1 MPSYKILIVE
11 DELLVATDIQESLEM
26 LGYTVIDAV
35 ATGSDAIQSVNRE
48 LPDVILMDIMLRGEM
63 TGIQAAEAI
72 NRLHDVPVIYL
83 TANADPAT
91 IDKAKFS
98 LPYGYI
104 IKPFTDRDLQTNIEI
119 ARFKFMND
127 LKAKMESDQ
136 YNKFFQK
143 ASSQANV
150 LFMDGSKGLEKLH
163 PALIYFVEGH
173 DGQSVLYTFD
183 DEISLN
189 ISVDEVQKLLPA
201 ELFVRVSER
210 HLVNIQ
216 KIFLVKFPEII
227 VADRMSVIIAD
238 ADKEEQL
245 MKAAGQKS

>member
-1 MPSYKILIVE
+1 MPNYKILIVE

-26 LGYTVIDAV
+26 LGYTVIDSV
-35 ATGSDAIQSVNRE
+35 ATGADAIQSVNRE

-63 TGIQAAEAI
+63 TGIQAAQAI
-72 NRLHDVPVIYL
+72 NRLHDVPIIYL

-104 IKPFTDRDLQTNIEI
+104 IKPFTDKDLQTNIEI

-143 ASSQANV
+143 AAKQANV
-150 LFMDGSKGLEKLH
+150 VFVDGSKGLEKLH
-163 PALIYFVEGH
+163 PGLIYYVEGDH
-173 DGQSVLYTFD
+173 QRSVIYTFD
-183 DEISLN
+183 GEISLEKPL
-189 ISVDEVQKLLPA
+189 DEVQKLLPA
-201 ELFVRVSER
+201 ALFVKVNDT

-216 KIFLVKFPEII
+216 KIFLVKFPEVI
-227 VADRMSVIIAD
+227 VADRMSVLIAD
-238 ADKEEQL
+238 ADKEDQL
-245 MKAAGQKS
+245 VKAAGQKN

>member
-1 MPSYKILIVE
+1 MPGYKILIVE

-35 ATGSDAIQSVNRE
+35 ATGTDAIQSVNRQ
-48 LPDVILMDIMLRGEM
+48 LPDLILMDIMLRGDM
-63 TGIQAAEAI
+63 TGIEAAQAI
-72 NRLHDVPVIYL
+72 NRQHDVPIIYL
-83 TANADPAT
+83 TANADPVT

-127 LKAKMESDQ
+127 IKAKMESDQ

-143 ASSQANV
+143 AANQSSV
-150 LFMDGSKGLEKLH
+150 VFVEGSKGLEKLH
-163 PALIYFVEGH
+163 PGLIYYVEG
-173 DGQSVLYTFD
+173 DDTRSVIYTFD
-183 DEISLN
+183 GELSLEK
-189 ISVDEVQKLLPA
+189 SVDEMQQLLPA
-201 ELFVRVSER
+201 ELFVKVSER

-227 VADRMSVIIAD
+227 IADSMSVIIAD
-238 ADKEEQL
+238 ADKEAQL
-245 MKAAGQKS
+245 LKIAGQK

>member
-1 MPSYKILIVE
+1 MASYKILIVE

-26 LGYTVIDAV
+26 LGYTVIDSV
-35 ATGSDAIQSVNRE
+35 ATGADAIQSVNRE

-63 TGIQAAEAI
+63 TGIEAAQAI
-72 NRLHDVPVIYL
+72 NRQHDVPIIYL

-104 IKPFTDRDLQTNIEI
+104 IKPFTDKDLQTNIEI

-136 YNKFFQK
+136 YNRFFQK
-143 ASSQANV
+143 VANHGDV
-150 LFMDGSKGLEKLH
+150 IFVDGSNGLEKVH
-163 PALIYFVEGH
+163 PGLIYYVEG
-173 DGQSVLYTFD
+173 DDTQSVIYTFD
-183 DEISLN
+183 GEISLEKS
-189 ISVDEVQKLLPA
+189 IDEIQNLLPA
-201 ELFVRVSER
+201 ELFVKVSER

-216 KIFLVKFPEII
+216 KIFLVKFPEVI
-227 VADRMSVIIAD
+227 VADRMSVLIAD
-238 ADKEEQL
+238 ADKEHAL
-245 MKAAGQKS
+245 VKAAGQKN

>member
-1 MPSYKILIVE
+1 MASYKILIVE

-26 LGYTVIDAV
+26 LGYTVIDSV
-35 ATGSDAIQSVNRE
+35 ATGADAIQSVNRE

-63 TGIQAAEAI
+63 TGIEAAQAI
-72 NRLHDVPVIYL
+72 NRHHDVPIIYL

-104 IKPFTDRDLQTNIEI
+104 IKPFTDKDLQTNIEI

-136 YNKFFQK
+136 YNRFFQ
-143 ASSQANV
+143 NV
-150 LFMDGSKGLEKLH
+150 SNQGDVIFVDGSKGLEKVH
-163 PALIYFVEGH
+163 PGLIYYVEG
-173 DGQSVLYTFD
+173 DDAQSVIYTFD
-183 DEISLN
+183 GEISLEKS
-189 ISVDEVQKLLPA
+189 IDEIQDLLPA
-201 ELFVRVSER
+201 ELFVKVSER

-216 KIFLVKFPEII
+216 KIFLVKFPEVI
-227 VADRMSVIIAD
+227 VADRMSVLIAD
-238 ADKEEQL
+238 ADKEHAL
-245 MKAAGQKS
+245 VKAVGQKN

>member
-1 MPSYKILIVE
+1 MPDYKILIVE

-35 ATGSDAIQSVNRE
+35 ATGADAIKSVDRQ

-63 TGIQAAEAI
+63 TGIEAAEAI
-72 NRLHDVPVIYL
+72 NRRHDVPIIYL
-83 TANADPAT
+83 TANADPST

-143 ASSQANV
+143 AANQANV
-150 LFMDGSKGLEKLH
+150 LFVDGAKGLEKLH
-163 PALIYFVEGH
+163 PGLIYYVEG
-173 DGQSVLYTFD
+173 DDRQSVLYTFD
-183 DEISLN
+183 GEIPLEK
-189 ISVDEVQKLLPA
+189 SVDEIQKLLPA
-201 ELFVRVSER
+201 DLFVRVSER

-216 KIFLVKFPEII
+216 KIFLVKFPEVI
-227 VADRMSVIIAD
+227 VADRMSVIVAD

-245 MKAAGQKS
+245 IKAAGQKN